1 MRSFTSLLLLVLL
14 CVLVLVLLR
23 IPGRSEDVV
32 VLSGRVE
39 GGARDGEFPVAF
51 HFFDKGNRALV
62 HRVAGEM
69 VVHSGSYEVAL
80 QRGPLSSGG
89 EFYVMATS
97 PEVEL
102 DSYQGQPAEA
112 WGLVRLQP
120 STPGIPQTGHVNIG
134 GTLIASTV
142 QTSAFRMSAGAGS
155 GRVLTSDANGS
166 ARWAA
171 LPPPSGSAG
180 GDLIGTYPNPLVDG
194 LQGRPVSA
202 TAPLSGQV
210 LKWNGSAWDPSA
222 DLTDLLWTQS
232 GNSIYY
238 TVGDVGIGTSSPS
251 YPLHVLTSTGERA
264 IFGLHSATSGTT
276 YGGRFE
282 SNSIS
287 GRGVLGNATATT
299 GTNCGVL
306 GASAS
311 TTGRGVY
318 GTADAYT
325 GQNYG
330 VYGISWSDS
339 GRGVYGIANA
349 STGTTYGVYGRSY
362 SPSGFGV
369 YSAGDFAASGTKS
382 FQIDHPLWPETHYL
396 NHFCTEA
403 PEPMNAY
410 SGNVLTDARGYA
422 TVQLPD
428 YFDSINRD
436 FRYQLTV
443 IDDSDDFVLA
453 KVVRKIQDNQFVIRT
468 SKPRVEVSWE
478 VKGIRNDS
486 YVQRYGYETEQEK
499 DDEVKGKYIHPELY
513 GMPKEY
519 GVHYLPDAD
528 DQRLSDHRHS
538 KSSQTNRGAKT
549 TKSPKPR

>member
-1 MRSFTSLLLLVLL
+1 MRSLTSLLSLVVLG
-14 CVLVLVLLR
+14 VLVLVLLHT
-23 IPGRSEDVV
+23 PGRGEDVV

-39 GGARDGEFPVAF
+39 GEAPEGKFPVGF
-51 HFFDKGNRALV
+51 HFFDKEKRDLV
-62 HRVAGEM
+62 HRAVGELE
-69 VVHSGSYEVAL
+69 VRSGKYTASL
-80 QRGPLSSGG
+80 PQGPLRDGG
-89 EFYVMATS
+89 EYYVMATS
-97 PEVEL
+97 PEVEIE
-102 DSYQGQPAEA
+102 SYQGQPAEA